1 MFTKTLSQTAQN
13 SLAVLGESGLLKDAY
28 LAGGSALAL
37 HLGHRYSLDFDFF
50 TPESFEAKYFVVELD
65 KLGNFKKETIKA
77 ETILGSFNGVKF
89 SLFHYSYPLVKKKHP
104 FLNLQVADPADIG
117 AMKLAAIVDRG
128 TKRDFI
134 DLYFIAKE
142 KYPPEEVL
150 KFYDKKYQKLSE
162 NIYSIIRSLRYF
174 EDAEESVMPKMIKKI
189 SWKEVKRFF
198 EKEAIRLGKIS
209 FK

>member
-1 MFTKTLSQTAQN
+1 MFTKTLSQTAQD
-13 SLAVLGESGLLKDAY
+13 SLAVLGKSGLLRNAY

-50 TPESFEAKYFVVELD
+50 TPKPFEAKDLAIELG

-89 SLFHYSYPLVKKKHP
+89 SLFHYSYPLVKEKHP
-104 FLNLQVADPADIG
+104 FLNLQVADSADIG

-142 KYPPEEVL
+142 KYSLEKIL
-150 KFYDKKYQKLSE
+150 KFYDKKYRKLAE
-162 NIYSIIRSLRYF
+162 NIYSLLKSLRYF
-174 EDAEESVMPKMIKKI
+174 EDAEESAMPRMIKKV
-189 SWKEVKRFF
+189 SWEEVKRFF
-198 EKEAIRLGKIS
+198 EKEVIRLGK
-209 FK
+209 KYL